1 MKLLKFVC
9 KSIIQND
16 WELTDLL
23 LNPKINLLVAQNA
36 TGKST
41 TIKHIVLLSQLLN
54 GLNITSSFPLID
66 YDCIFEN
73 DKKNILKYSV
83 KTVIVDDSVDDSVD
97 DNEAHFEEELYFD
110 DKLVLKRLGR
120 KAEIYSMKSNTFTK
134 ISPPNNKLVIHV
146 RRDTEEYPF
155 FEDLSDWAQETALF
169 EFARISP
176 LNNKAI
182 ENHNIGQLLSKM
194 TAKQTKS
201 IVNDLN
207 NIGYD
212 IENMKAVDWDEE
224 YIISIKEKNVDG
236 DINQKRIS
244 QGLFR
249 ALSVLIFIAYHLE
262 NNKNATVL
270 IDDLGEGLD
279 YERATKLGKL
289 LVEKLENSNIQF
301 IATSNDSFL
310 MDVIPI
316 KYWNILERENSHVKS
331 FNYQNSKAAFDKFKM
346 SGLSNFYLFTS
357 NFLHQTF

>member
-1 MKLLKFVC
+1 MKLLKLVC

-36 TGKST
+36 TGKTT
-41 TIKHIVLLSQLLN
+41 TIKQIVQLSQLLK
-54 GLNITSSFPLID
+54 GLNITSSFPSIG

-83 KTVIVDDSVDDSVD
+83 RTVIVDDSED
-97 DNEAHFEEELYFD
+97 DNEAHFEEELYVD

-120 KAEIYSMKSNTFTK
+120 KAEIYSMKSNAFTK
-134 ISPPNNKLVIHV
+134 ISPPKNKLVIHV

-201 IVNDLN
+201 IINDLN

-212 IENMKAVDWDEE
+212 IENIKAVNWNEE

-236 DINQKRIS
+236 VISQKRIS

-262 NNKNATVL
+262 NDKNATVL

-279 YERATKLGKL
+279 YERATKLGKC
-289 LVEKLENSNIQF
+289 LVERLENSNIQF

-316 KYWNILERENSHVKS
+316 KYWNILRRNGSNVSS
-331 FNYQNSKAAFDKFKM
+331 FNYQNSKAQFDKFKM
-346 SGLSNFYLFTS
+346 TGLSNFDLFSSDYLS
-357 NFLHQTF
+357 RKP